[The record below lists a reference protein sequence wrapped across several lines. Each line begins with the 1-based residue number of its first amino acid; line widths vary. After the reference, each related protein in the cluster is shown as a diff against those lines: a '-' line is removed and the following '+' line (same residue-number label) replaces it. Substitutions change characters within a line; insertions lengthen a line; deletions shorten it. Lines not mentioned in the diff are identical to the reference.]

1 MAEIDEV
8 VQRFHPVP
16 GVEYYA
22 TVLNQKGVERA
33 AQHPVLTPRSGSAAL
48 SCHMCD
54 TFVRRNSNRSQADE
68 IARWLATVEAALR
81 SGATRATIGLAAAW
95 GSNFSGEFTL
105 DDRMAVL
112 RRQHGLWS
120 DAGIPVR
127 RVMFADSMSWCL
139 PHVVEE
145 QLDVLQVEWP
155 EIDEFYLHLHDAR
168 GMALPSIYAALRSLD
183 ERHDLILDTTAGGIG
198 GCPYC
203 GNGRATGMAATED
216 VVHMLEAMGY
226 DTGID
231 LDRLIEV
238 VWQLEE
244 LTGRPV
250 PGRVAHAGPR
260 PMSSSE
266 WYDPN
271 LPVVE
276 TYEEATHFKRGE
288 SVIAH
293 ADRPWRE
300 PIPAPEGSA
309 LPHDR
314 A

>member
-1 MAEIDEV
+1 
-8 VQRFHPVP
+8 
-16 GVEYYA
+16 
-22 TVLNQKGVERA
+22 
-33 AQHPVLTPRSGSAAL
+33 
-48 SCHMCD
+48 
-54 TFVRRNSNRSQADE
+54 
-68 IARWLATVEAALR
+68 
-81 SGATRATIGLAAAW
+81 
-95 GSNFSGEFTL
+95 
-105 DDRMAVL
+105 
-112 RRQHGLWS
+112 
-120 DAGIPVR
+120 
-127 RVMFADSMSWCL
+127 
-139 PHVVEE
+139 
-145 QLDVLQVEWP
+145 
-155 EIDEFYLHLHDAR
+155 
-168 GMALPSIYAALRSLD
+168 MALPSIYAALRSLD
-183 ERHDLILDTTAGGIG
+183 ERHDLMLDTTAGGIG